1 MTTHV
6 RTRIV
11 RIGNSQGVR
20 IPKVLLD
27 QAQLGDEVELE
38 VGDEHIVIRP
48 VARARKGWEYQ
59 FELMAAQGDDV
70 LLDGEAVLAPA
81 WDDEEWEW
89 Q

>member
-1 MTTHV
+1 MTTLV
-6 RTRIV
+6 RTRII

-38 VGDEHIVIRP
+38 VGEGQIVIRP
-48 VARARKGWEYQ
+48 VARARQGWEQQ
-59 FELMAAQGDDV
+59 FERMAAQGDDV
-70 LLDGEAVLAPA
+70 LLDGEVVSTSS

-89 Q
+89 